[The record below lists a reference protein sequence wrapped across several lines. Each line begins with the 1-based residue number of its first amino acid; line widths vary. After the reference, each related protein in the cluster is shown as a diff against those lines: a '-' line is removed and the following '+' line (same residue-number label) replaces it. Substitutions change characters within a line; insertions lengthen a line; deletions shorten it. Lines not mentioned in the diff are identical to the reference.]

1 MIYKEWL
8 KLRLYALLSTLAAL
22 AVPLYGVIRIHRAI
36 ALQGAEHI
44 WLVMIQKGVVFVE
57 SMRYVP
63 LLLGVLCAVSQ
74 FAPELSRKSLKLT
87 LHLPQSPLLSTYE
100 MLACGV
106 TLLLLHAMLYIGVLF
121 VGLRG
126 VLAPELVT
134 YVLTATLPWIM
145 AGLLGYFL
153 MSWILLEPTWR
164 RRILYLLV
172 ALLLVRIFFIS
183 STAGAYSGF
192 LPLLLIY
199 TILSSTLVWLSV
211 SRFKEGRQD

>member
-1 MIYKEWL
+1 MFASIIYKEWL
-8 KLRLYALLSTLAAL
+8 KLRLYALLSTLVAL

-36 ALQGAEHI
+36 ALQGADHI

-63 LLLGVLCAVSQ
+63 LILGLLCAIAQ
-74 FAPELSRKSLKLT
+74 FAPELSRRSLKLT
-87 LHLPQSPLLSTYE
+87 LHLPQSPLRSTYQ

-106 TLLLLHAMLYIGVLF
+106 TLLLWHTLLY
-121 VGLRG
+121 
-126 VLAPELVT
+126 
-134 YVLTATLPWIM
+134 LPWIL
-145 AGLLGYFL
+145 AGFLGYLL

-164 RRILYLLV
+164 RRILYTLV
-172 ALLLVRIFFIS
+172 AVLLIRINFITP
-183 STAGAYSGF
+183 TAGAYAPF
-192 LPLLLIY
+192 LPTLLIY